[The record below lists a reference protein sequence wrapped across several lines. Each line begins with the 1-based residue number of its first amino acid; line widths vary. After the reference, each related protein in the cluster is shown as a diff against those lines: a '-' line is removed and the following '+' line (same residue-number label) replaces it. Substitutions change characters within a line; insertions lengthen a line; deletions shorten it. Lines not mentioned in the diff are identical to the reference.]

1 MLLWV
6 DLCCGARSAAAGSA
20 EFARHCDVRPT
31 DQQYLWTA
39 LSLASTA
46 DVICF
51 DLEHPDMN
59 CLKFMTDTKAKFP
72 SVPIIMVMSQQSA
85 DVVLWA
91 LRARIFDVLMKPL
104 SARDVLRCVQRLSP
118 VLEARRNQSTRSNAT
133 GAEAVPDETR
143 YHPKRNSRGKLD
155 SVLGYIEKNYAQS
168 ISEQEVA
175 KECGMSQFEFS
186 RAFRAA
192 HGVTFRDYLS
202 DCRLVQS
209 KRLLG
214 IAQVAVSDVAAMAGF
229 NDPSYFARLFRK
241 RTGISPTEY
250 RTSQLAAQKVSA
262 ASLHSDADF
271 EATG

>member
-6 DLCCGARSAAAGSA
+6 DLCCGARGAAAAA

-51 DLEHPDMN
+51 DFDHPDMS

-72 SVPIIMVMSQQSA
+72 SVPIIMLMSQQSA

-91 LRARIFDVLMKPL
+91 LRTRIFDVLMKPL

-118 VLEARRNQSTRSNAT
+118 VLAARRNQSMRYNAT
-133 GAEAVPDETR
+133 GAEAIPDESR
-143 YHPKRNSRGKLD
+143 YHPKRSSRGKLD
-155 SVLGYIEKNYAQS
+155 GALGYIEKNYAQP

-192 HGVTFRDYLS
+192 HGITFRDYLS
-202 DCRLVQS
+202 DCRLLQS

-214 IAQVAVSDVAAMAGF
+214 ISQVAVSDVAAMAGF

-241 RTGISPTEY
+241 RTGISPTAY
-250 RTSQLAAQKVSA
+250 RASQLAAQKDLA
-262 ASLHSDADF
+262 ALPSGDADF

>member
-6 DLCCGARSAAAGSA
+6 DLCCGARDAVASA
-20 EFARHCDVRPT
+20 EFSKHCDVRPT
-31 DQQYLWTA
+31 DQQYLWASLSVATTA
-39 LSLASTA
+39 E
-46 DVICF
+46 VICF
-51 DLEHPDMN
+51 ELDHPDMT

-72 SVPIIMVMSQQSA
+72 SVPIIMVMSQQST
-85 DVVLWA
+85 DLVLWA
-91 LRARIFDVLMKPL
+91 LRARIFDVLFKPL
-104 SARDVLRCVQRLSP
+104 SARDVLRCMQRLSP
-118 VLEARRNQSTRSNAT
+118 VLEARRTQSGRNNAT
-133 GAEAVPDETR
+133 GAEAIPDETR
-143 YHPKRNSRGKLD
+143 YRAKRNPRSKLD
-155 SVLGYIEKNYAQS
+155 CVLAYIEKNFAQP

-175 KECGMSQFEFS
+175 KDCGMSAFEFS

-202 DCRLVQS
+202 ECRLLQS

-241 RTGISPTEY
+241 RTGISPTAY
-250 RTSQLAAQKVSA
+250 RASRLATSKEDSNG
-262 ASLHSDADF
+262 SLQGDADF

>member
-6 DLCCGARSAAAGSA
+6 DLCCGARGVSASA

-39 LSLASTA
+39 LSLGASA

-51 DLEHPDMN
+51 DFEHPDMN
-59 CLKFMTDTKAKFP
+59 CLKFMADTKAKFP
-72 SVPIIMVMSQQSA
+72 SVPIIMLMSQQSA

-104 SARDVLRCVQRLSP
+104 TARDVLKCVQRLSP
-118 VLEARRNQSTRSNAT
+118 VLEARRTQSTRNNAT
-133 GAEAVPDETR
+133 GADTIPDETR

-155 SVLGYIEKNYAQS
+155 SVLGYIEKNYAQP

-192 HGVTFRDYLS
+192 HGITFRDYLS

-214 IAQVAVSDVAAMAGF
+214 IPQVAVSDVAAMAGF

-241 RTGISPTEY
+241 RTGISPTAY
-250 RTSQLAAQKVSA
+250 RALQLAAQKDA
-262 ASLHSDADF
+262 TTSLHDDADV

>member
-6 DLCCGARSAAAGSA
+6 DLCCGARAAAASD

-39 LSLASTA
+39 LSLATSA

-51 DLEHPDMN
+51 ELDHPDMS
-59 CLKFMTDTKAKFP
+59 CLKFMTDTKAKFA
-72 SVPIIMVMSQQSA
+72 SVPIIMVMSQQST
-85 DVVLWA
+85 DVVVWA
-91 LRARIFDVLMKPL
+91 LRARIFDVLLKPL
-104 SARDVLRCVQRLSP
+104 CARDVLRCVQRLSP
-118 VLEARRNQSTRSNAT
+118 VLEARRRQSTRNNAT
-133 GAEAVPDETR
+133 GAEAIPDETR
-143 YHPKRNSRGKLD
+143 YRARRKSRNKLD
-155 SVLGYIEKNYAQS
+155 SVLSYIEKNYAQP

-175 KECGMSQFEFS
+175 KECGMSAFEFS

-192 HGVTFRDYLS
+192 HGVTFRDFLS
-202 DCRLVQS
+202 ECRLVQS

-241 RTGISPTEY
+241 RTGISPSAY
-250 RTSQLAAQKVSA
+250 RASQLATTKQDSQ
-262 ASLHSDADF
+262 ASVGGDTDF

>member
-6 DLCCGARSAAAGSA
+6 DLCCGARVATPAA
-20 EFARHCDVRPT
+20 EFSRHCDVRPT

-39 LSLASTA
+39 LSLATKA
-46 DVICF
+46 DVVCF
-51 DLEHPDMN
+51 DLDHPDMD

-72 SVPIIMVMSQQSA
+72 SVPIIMLISQPSA

-91 LRARIFDVLMKPL
+91 LRTRIFDVLLKPL
-104 SARDVLRCVQRLSP
+104 TTRDVLRCVQRLSP
-118 VLEARRNQSTRSNAT
+118 VLEARRTQSTRNNAT
-133 GAEAVPDETR
+133 GAEAIPGEAR
-143 YHPKRNSRGKLD
+143 YHAKRNSRGKLD
-155 SVLGYIEKNYAQS
+155 SVLGYIEKNYAQP
-168 ISEQEVA
+168 ISEHEVA
-175 KECGMSQFEFS
+175 KECGMSPFEFS

-214 IAQVAVSDVAAMAGF
+214 VPQVAVSDVAAMAGF

-241 RTGISPTEY
+241 RTGISPSAY
-250 RTSQLAAQKVSA
+250 RAAQLAAQKILDQKSPPGA
-262 ASLHSDADF
+262 AEF
-271 EATG
+271 EATA

>member
-6 DLCCGARSAAAGSA
+6 DLCCGARGAAASA

-39 LSLASTA
+39 LSLASSA

-51 DLEHPDMN
+51 DFEHPDMN
-59 CLKFMTDTKAKFP
+59 CLKFMADTKAKFP
-72 SVPIIMVMSQQSA
+72 SVPIIMLMSQQSA

-118 VLEARRNQSTRSNAT
+118 VLEARRNQSTRNNAT
-133 GAEAVPDETR
+133 GADTIPDETR

-155 SVLGYIEKNYAQS
+155 SVLGYIEKNYAQPM
-168 ISEQEVA
+168 SEQEVA

-192 HGVTFRDYLS
+192 HGITFRDYLS

-214 IAQVAVSDVAAMAGF
+214 IPQVAVSDVAAMAGF

-241 RTGISPTEY
+241 RTGNSPTAY
-250 RTSQLAAQKVSA
+250 RALQLSA
-262 ASLHSDADF
+262 PKDSPASLHGDVDI

>member
-6 DLCCGARSAAAGSA
+6 DMCCGARSAAAAG
-20 EFARHCDVRPT
+20 EFTRHCDVRAT
-31 DQQYLWTA
+31 DQQYLWSSLA
-39 LSLASTA
+39 LASTA

-51 DLEHPDMN
+51 DFEHPDMS
-59 CLKFMTDTKAKFP
+59 CLKFVTDTKAKFP
-72 SVPIIMVMSQQSA
+72 SVPIIMLLSQQSA

-91 LRARIFDVLMKPL
+91 LRARIFDVLLKPL
-104 SARDVLRCVQRLSP
+104 TTRDVLRCVQRLSP
-118 VLEARRNQSTRSNAT
+118 VLEARRTQSTRSNAT
-133 GAEAVPDETR
+133 GAEAIPDEAR
-143 YHPKRNSRGKLD
+143 YHAKRNSRGKLD
-155 SVLGYIEKNYAQS
+155 GVLGYIEKNYAQA
-168 ISEQEVA
+168 ISEYDVA

-192 HGVTFRDYLS
+192 HGITFRDYLS

-241 RTGISPTEY
+241 RTGVSPTAYRASHLATQKDAEMT
-250 RTSQLAAQKVSA
+250 RTSD
-262 ASLHSDADF
+262 SDY